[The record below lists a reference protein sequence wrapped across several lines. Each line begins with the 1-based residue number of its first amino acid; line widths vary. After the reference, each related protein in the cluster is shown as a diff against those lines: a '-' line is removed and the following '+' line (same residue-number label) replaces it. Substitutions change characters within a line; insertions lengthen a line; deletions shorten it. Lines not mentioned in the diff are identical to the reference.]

1 MRRTPLY
8 PCHQQANARFV
19 DFGGWEMPVQYIGI
33 QKEHQAVREDLG
45 LFDVSHMGEVEV
57 TGADAVDAVNVLIT
71 NDLQKISD
79 GQACYTAMCNHEGG
93 IVDDLV
99 VYRWSQNRVLIC
111 VNAANRE
118 KDFQW
123 IKTNIQG
130 DVVVEDHSDQYAQ
143 IALQGPRAEAFLN
156 EFTEQDVTQIKRYWF
171 SSGSVAGVESIISRT
186 GYTGEDG
193 FELYMPADQAC
204 DIWQAF
210 MAHQNPPTPAG
221 LGARD
226 TLRLEYKYA
235 LYGNDISDSTTP
247 LEAGLSWITKFHK
260 DDFIGKE
267 ALLAQ
272 KEVGIPRFLIAFKVL
287 GKAIARHGYSIL
299 NASGDVIGEV
309 TSGTRS
315 PSFQCN
321 IGMGYVPYDM
331 RKSGQRFFIQV
342 RKQQVEAEVVR
353 LPLKTENP

>member
-8 PCHQQANARFV
+8 SCHQQANARFV
-19 DFGGWEMPVQYIGI
+19 DFGGWEMPVQYTGI

-57 TGADAVDAVNVLIT
+57 SGVGAVDAVNALIT
-71 NDLQKISD
+71 NDLQKIAD
-79 GQACYTAMCNHEGG
+79 GQACYTAMCNHQGG

-99 VYRWSQNRVLIC
+99 VYRWSEDRVLIC
-111 VNAANRE
+111 VNAANRD

-123 IKTNIQG
+123 IKSNIQG
-130 DVVVEDHSDQYAQ
+130 DVQVADHSDQYAQ
-143 IALQGPRAEAFLN
+143 IALQGPRAEQFLN
-156 EFTEQDVTQIKRYWF
+156 DFTTEDLSKIKRYWF
-171 SSGSVAGVESIISRT
+171 SEGEIAGVNCIISRT

-193 FELYMPADQAC
+193 FELYIPADQAC
-204 DIWQAF
+204 EIWQAF
-210 MAHQNPPTPAG
+210 MQHQNPPTPAG

-235 LYGNDISDSTTP
+235 LYGNDISDETTP
-247 LEAGLSWITKFHK
+247 LEAGLSWITKFNK
-260 DDFIGKE
+260 ENFIGKD

-272 KEVGIPRFLIAFKVL
+272 KEAGIPRFLVAFKVL
-287 GKAIARHGYSIL
+287 GKAIARHGYSVL
-299 NASGDVIGEV
+299 NESGDIIGEV

-321 IGMGYVPYDM
+321 IGMAYVPYDM
-331 RKSGQRFFIQV
+331 RKVGQRFFVQV
-342 RKQQVEAEVVR
+342 RKQQVEVEVVR